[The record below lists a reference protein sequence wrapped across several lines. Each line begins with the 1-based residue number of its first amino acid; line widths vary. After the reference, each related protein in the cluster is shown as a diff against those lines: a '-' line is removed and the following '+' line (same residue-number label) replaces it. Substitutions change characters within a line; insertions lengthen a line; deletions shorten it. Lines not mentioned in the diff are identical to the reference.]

1 MKITREDRTR
11 PLVTLSSFT
20 GGSGGDPGTGL
31 VATGSNGGTEWAPIV
46 RTISADG
53 NAVIG
58 PFVNFAAGSNITL
71 TRDMPGAVASNT
83 IRIHSTGGSGSLT
96 VADEGSPL
104 ATSAST
110 LDFVGAG
117 VTATGAGA
125 TKTITIPGGGSGVTV
140 EDEGTPL
147 ATDGTTLNFVGAGV
161 TATGAGATK
170 TITIP
175 GGSSATP
182 STPVILASSQNGA
195 NTTSLGVTIS
205 AAASGR
211 RLVVIVGSNAR
222 DVNTPTCTNVTF
234 TEVLANT
241 FGGTVWLSVYV
252 GVVAGGASGTT
263 VTITATGANF
273 IFANVDTVADTLTPT
288 AGTSVTTS
296 GTDATT
302 MAGTL
307 IGPVTPTAS
316 TFLICAAFQA
326 ANTTPLQFFM
336 NIPFASRF
344 VRSTLASGAA
354 PSIVYGLAYA
364 ASGESFGWTLA
375 GNGASDYVAGIVAVT

>member
-234 TEVLANT
+234 TEVL
-241 FGGTVWLSVYV
+241 
-252 GVVAGGASGTT
+252 
-263 VTITATGANF
+263 TATGANF